1 MSSLFQNKL
10 LQYEVQPPQGTWD
23 KIAASLDENIPSTVS
38 EKLYQFEESPPSAVW
53 QKIVSQLNTVT
64 EKAKVVPFYTR
75 YRKPL
80 KYSGAI
86 AIFIFLA
93 VLTSLLISKKTESE
107 MPAEGLVTKQQA
119 VKKDTVKTPGNPND
133 ANFVTQTPEKDN
145 SEPSIAKPKISK
157 TKKNQ
162 SETSIAL
169 AEDLLPKQ
177 VQRSSMINSSLNPDN
192 YMIYSDGDGNAVRLP
207 KKLFSAFACP
217 TDNTD
222 CKQRLQKLRE
232 KFAESAMTTDF
243 TGLLQILKSLQE
255 NQ

>member
-1 MSSLFQNKL
+1 MSSLLQNKL
-10 LQYEVQPPQGTWD
+10 LQYEFQPPEGVWD
-23 KIAASLDENIPSTVS
+23 KIAASLDQNISPAVS
-38 EKLYQFEESPPSAVW
+38 EKLYQFEESPSPAVW
-53 QKIVSQLNTVT
+53 QKIISTLDTVT

-75 YRKPL
+75 YRRPL
-80 KYSGAI
+80 KYSGAV

-107 MPAEGLVTKQQA
+107 LPAEGLVINQQA
-119 VKKDTVKTPGNPND
+119 TKKDTVTILRDSKEANPVTP
-133 ANFVTQTPEKDN
+133 TIEKN
-145 SEPSIAKPKISK
+145 HSEPSIAKAKVSK
-157 TKKNQ
+157 TRKSSTAN
-162 SETSIAL
+162 SIAL

-177 VQRSSMINSSLNPDN
+177 AQRTSMIGSSFNADN

-217 TDNTD
+217 TDNID
-222 CKQRLQKLRE
+222 CKQRLQRLRE
-232 KFAESAMTTDF
+232 KFAESAMTADF